1 MAHDSLAGLL
11 KATPLLGVSVTFL
24 LTCWI
29 SVALRLFTR
38 TRIVKNLGADDWTI
52 IIALGIFTGFSV
64 ELIRLSVLELTV
76 DLLSQPEVFQ
86 LVANVSL
93 GAVYRQSECVD

>member
-11 KATPLLGVSVTFL
+11 KAIPILGVTATFL
-24 LTCWI
+24 ASCWI

-52 IIALGIFTGFSV
+52 ILALGIFTGFSV
-64 ELIRLSVLELTV
+64 QLIRLSALELTV
-76 DLLSQPEVFQ
+76 DLLAHPEVFG
-86 LVANVSL
+86 LVANVSHR
-93 GAVYRQSECVD
+93 VV